1 MTALFAL
8 SLLPVCSA
16 AQLSQPSSDT
26 SAASLITVRGTVLN
40 VDGSLASHVHVT
52 LYTAGSA
59 LPVTSTYTE
68 SDGTFELYNIP
79 AGDYELL
86 AESADSRADD
96 IVTAQSESAPFKLRL
111 QHDAPAAPELDPTV
125 SVVQMMVPTSAQRL
139 YRKALTNVHNHK
151 PAKALPLLDGALQIE
166 PRFADALTLRG
177 QIEMSNGKLA
187 AAQDDLE
194 RAVKIDPA
202 EANAY
207 IELSVLYNHQGRF
220 DDAMRS
226 SERSLSLSPRSWQA
240 YFEMAKATIAKG
252 MYAKGLE
259 FARQAQ
265 RLSGNS
271 FAAVHLI
278 KAYALVPMRFY
289 KDAKY
294 EVQAFLSR
302 EPDSKNT
309 KQVQTL
315 LAEIDAATRTAP
327 ASR

>member
-8 SLLPVCSA
+8 SLLPICSA
-16 AQLSQPSSDT
+16 AQLSQLSSDA
-26 SAASLITVRGTVLN
+26 SAASLITVLRGTVLN
-40 VDGSLASHVHVT
+40 VDGSLASNIHVT

-96 IVTAQSESAPFKLRL
+96 TVTVQSESASLNLRL
-111 QHDAPAAPELDPTV
+111 QHDAPAAPELDSTV
-125 SVVQMMVPTSAQRL
+125 SVVQMMVPTSAQKL
-139 YRKALTNVHNHK
+139 YRKALANVHNHK
-151 PAKALPLLDGALQIE
+151 PGKALPLLDSALQIE

-207 IELSVLYNHQGRF
+207 IELSVIYNHQGRF

-252 MYAKGLE
+252 MYAQGPRVRAAGPAAE
-259 FARQAQ
+259 RQQ
-265 RLSGNS
+265 LCGRSS
-271 FAAVHLI
+271 
-278 KAYALVPMRFY
+278 
-289 KDAKY
+289 D
-294 EVQAFLSR
+294 
-302 EPDSKNT
+302 
-309 KQVQTL
+309 
-315 LAEIDAATRTAP
+315 
-327 ASR
+327 